1 MKRIPHILIC
11 VLTVLVT
18 ACSEEVTPT
27 YTVGEANNA
36 ITLRAGISTQT
47 HLTRAVEDNHTQHT
61 NFMPGSAQAV
71 LRMDGKLRTYKDGKP
86 QTDKDGNPQTDWWRL
101 RTTATMTAVTGT
113 DKKHNAVTMEP
124 VLYWDDFHTAD
135 PDNSVG
141 RNDGLEI
148 YGASV
153 NGYLKKVGTGFIM
166 LPDGTD
172 DTRNNLKALLTSSF
186 DDWKQLHWTLPT
198 DQSDGTTITNNDLLT
213 SNNITAGGDGTLK
226 FDDVKGKTST
236 PPTKPSDLLEFTH
249 AMTHI
254 TVELTAGTGF
264 EASVGYTQFATT
276 PSVTLLGFPYVGL
289 VDIINK
295 KTTATDKNFTVV
307 RTPATG
313 NINCFAKLNRTE
325 NTSNHTATATALVYP
340 GCAFDDATN
349 VLRIMADGNEYLVT
363 AKKLNDELRSL
374 NTQGKITTGTTLQQG
389 TNYVFQV
396 TVNKT
401 GVDVTATIKEW
412 DEITAANEAPIIN
425 FDKCYGQNGAAFTE
439 AFSLYRSTNKMD
451 GPYTNNADQAVI
463 TYENSRY
470 VMTPQLYWPDHKT
483 HYFFRAI
490 WPQVGSP
497 KGPAA
502 DKIKGKNSIEV
513 YNEAYKADQY
523 PSDLRIGMPR
533 KADGTPDETC
543 KKTGAGHG
551 VEGICATDAPDG
563 STHDADGKI
572 HLNFQYAMSQVSVKL
587 KTNEEDVSST
597 NRVTF
602 DEHTKVEILNG
613 YTAGALMLGD
623 GSSDFTGNTPATYTM
638 SKPAADDYTN
648 YLDAIV
654 PQRLTSPAGD
664 LKFRITVGDD
674 AYETVLGIKG
684 IQVNEGGVL
693 KTIDAWKPGKKYVYT
708 LTITKTGVTVAATI
722 ADWDTVTADTPIW
735 M

>member
-36 ITLRAGISTQT
+36 ITLRAGISQQT

-61 NFMPGSAQAV
+61 NFEPGRAKAV
-71 LRMDGKLRTYKDGKP
+71 LRMDGKWAG
-86 QTDKDGNPQTDWWRL
+86 GNPYRL

-113 DKKHNAVTMEP
+113 DKKHNAVTMKP

-186 DDWKQLHWTLPT
+186 DNWKQLRWTLPT

-295 KTTATDKNFTVV
+295 ETTATDKNFTVDS
-307 RTPATG
+307 TPATG
-313 NINCFAKLNRTE
+313 NINCFAKLNKTE
-325 NTSNHTATATALVYP
+325 NTSSHTATATALVYP

-363 AKKLNDELRSL
+363 AKKMNEAM
-374 NTQGKITTGTTLQQG
+374 TTAGHAKFQQG
-389 TNYVFQV
+389 TNYVFQI

-401 GVDVTATIKEW
+401 SVDVTATIKEW
-412 DEITAANEAPIIN
+412 DNIEAENEAPIIN
-425 FDKCYGQNGAAFTE
+425 FDKCYGQDGTAFTE
-439 AFSLYRSTNKMD
+439 TFSLYRSTDKMA
-451 GPYTNNADQAVI
+451 GPYTNNADQAVVS
-463 TYENSRY
+463 YDNENNRY
-470 VMTPQLYWPDHKT
+470 VMTPQLYWPDHTT

-490 WPQVGSP
+490 WPKVGTTN
-497 KGPAA
+497 GPTT
-502 DKIKGKNSIEV
+502 IQSGKSIAV
-513 YNEAYKADQY
+513 QNEAYTAGKY

-551 VEGICATDAPDG
+551 IEGICATDAPDG
-563 STHDADGKI
+563 SAHGTDGKI
-572 HLNFQYAMSQVSVKL
+572 HLNFQYAMSQVVVQL
-587 KTNEEDVSST
+587 NTNPDASST
-597 NRVTF
+597 NKVTF
-602 DEHTKVEILNG
+602 DEKTKVEILNG
-613 YTAGALMLGD
+613 YTEGALMLGD
-623 GSSDFTGNTPATYTM
+623 GSSDFTGKTPKTYPMHRPT
-638 SKPAADDYTN
+638 DGGYTN
-648 YLDAIV
+648 YRDAIV
-654 PQRLTSPAGD
+654 PQTLTYKDEQGKD
-664 LKFRITVGDD
+664 VNLRFRITVGDD
-674 AYETVLGIKG
+674 AYETVLGIKD
-684 IQVNEGGVL
+684 IPVTIGGVQQ
-693 KTIDAWKPGKKYVYT
+693 KINAWEPGKKYVYT
-708 LTITKTGVTVAATI
+708 LTITKTGISVTATI
-722 ADWDTVTADTPIW
+722 ADWDPVTADTPIW

>member
-61 NFMPGSAQAV
+61 NFEPGRAKAV

-86 QTDKDGNPQTDWWRL
+86 QTDKDGKPQTDWWRL
-101 RTTATMTAVTGT
+101 RTTATMLEVVDVT
-113 DKKHNAVTMEP
+113 DPKHNKVSMDP

-135 PDNSVG
+135 PANSVG

-153 NGYLKKVGTGFIM
+153 NGYRNAGGSIGT
-166 LPDGTD
+166 LPDETGVNG
-172 DTRNNLKALLTSSF
+172 NNLTAMLEKTFDWTAL
-186 DDWKQLHWTLPT
+186 QWTLPL
-198 DQSDGTTITNNDLLT
+198 DQSAESFTNCDLLT
-213 SNNITAGGDGTLK
+213 SNNVTEGKDGTLK
-226 FDDVKGKTST
+226 FDDVKGKSA
-236 PPTKPSDLLEFTH
+236 SNLLEFTH
-249 AMTHI
+249 AMTCI
-254 TVELTAGTGF
+254 TVELTAGKGF
-264 EASVGYTQFATT
+264 PKNSKGEAEFTQN
-276 PSVTLLGFPYVGL
+276 PSVTLLGFPYVGI
-289 VDIINK
+289 VDVINK
-295 KTTATDKNFTVV
+295 TTTPTKADFTTTTDD
-307 RTPATG
+307 PYATG
-313 NINCFAKLNRTE
+313 NIESFIRSGGTSHTVKLQ
-325 NTSNHTATATALVYP
+325 ALVFP
-340 GCAFDDATN
+340 GGSFDDDATN
-349 VLRIMADGNEYLVT
+349 VLKIMADGNEYLVT
-363 AKKLNDELRSL
+363 ATKINDALA
-374 NTQGKITTGTTLQQG
+374 TAGHATFQQG
-389 TNYVFQV
+389 TNYVFKI

-401 GVDVTATIKEW
+401 GVDVTANIKEW
-412 DEITAANEAPIIN
+412 DPIEAANEAPIIN
-425 FDKCYGQNGAAFTE
+425 FDKCYGQDGTAFTDP
-439 AFSLYRSTNKMD
+439 FTLYRSTNKME
-451 GPYTNNADQAVI
+451 GPYTGGSDHAVI
-463 TYENSRY
+463 SYDDENSRY

-490 WPQVGSP
+490 WPQVDSP

-502 DKIKGKNSIEV
+502 DKITNTNSIEVNSIEV
-513 YNEAYKADQY
+513 YNEAYKAGQY

-543 KKTGAGHG
+543 KNGHG

-563 STHDADGKI
+563 SKHDDDGKI
-572 HLNFQYAMSQVSVKL
+572 HLNFRYAMSQVIVQL

-602 DEHTKVEILNG
+602 DKNTKVEILNG

-623 GSSDFTGNTPATYTM
+623 GSSYFKGKTPATYTM
-638 SKPAADDYTN
+638 SNDNDAPKKYEN
-648 YLDAIV
+648 YRDAIV
-654 PQRLTSPAGD
+654 PQALTNTSGD
-664 LKFRITVGDD
+664 LAFRITVSEDGGVTSD

-693 KTIDAWKPGKKYVYT
+693 KTINAWEPGKKYVYT
-708 LTITKTGVTVAATI
+708 LTITKTGVTVTATI

>member
-36 ITLRAGISTQT
+36 ITLRAGISEQT
-47 HLTRAVEDNHTQHT
+47 HLTRAIDDNHTQHT
-61 NFMPGSAQAV
+61 NFTPWSAKAV
-71 LRMDGKLRTYKDGKP
+71 LRMDGKWA
-86 QTDKDGNPQTDWWRL
+86 GNNPYRL
-101 RTTATMTAVTGT
+101 RTTATMRDVISTA
-113 DKKHNAVTMEP
+113 DKKHNEVTMDP

-135 PDNSVG
+135 PDNTAG
-141 RNDGLEI
+141 RDSGLVI
-148 YGASV
+148 YGAGV
-153 NGYLKKVGTGFIM
+153 DGYRNAEGIIGT
-166 LPDGTD
+166 LPDETGANG
-172 DTRNNLKALLTSSF
+172 NNLERSF
-186 DDWKQLHWTLPT
+186 DWNKLHWTLPL
-198 DQSDGTTITNNDLLT
+198 DQSAESFTNCDLLT
-213 SNNITAGGDGTLK
+213 SNNVTAGKDGTLK
-226 FDDVKGKTST
+226 FDDVTGKSGKT
-236 PPTKPSDLLEFTH
+236 PSNLLEFTH
-249 AMTHI
+249 AMTCI
-254 TVELTAGTGF
+254 TVELTAGKGF
-264 EASVGYTQFATT
+264 PVSGNPATAKFQSN
-276 PSVTLLGFPYVGL
+276 PSVTLLGFPYVGI
-289 VDIINK
+289 VDVVKK
-295 KTTATDKNFTVV
+295 KTTPTKADFT
-307 RTPATG
+307 TTTEDPYATG
-313 NINCFAKLNRTE
+313 NIESFIRSGGTSHTVKLQ
-325 NTSNHTATATALVYP
+325 ALVYP
-340 GCAFDDATN
+340 GCSFDDATN

-412 DEITAANEAPIIN
+412 DVITAANEAPIIN

-463 TYENSRY
+463 TYENNRY

-490 WPQVGSP
+490 WPQVGSR

-502 DKIKGKNSIEV
+502 DKIKDKNSIEV
-513 YNEAYKADQY
+513 YNEAYTAGKY

-533 KADGTPDETC
+533 KADGTPDEIC
-543 KKTGAGHG
+543 KKTGDGHG

-563 STHDADGKI
+563 SAHGTDGTDGKI
-572 HLNFQYAMSQVSVKL
+572 HLNFQYAMSQVVVQL
-587 KTNEEDVSST
+587 KTNPDASST
-597 NRVTF
+597 NKVTF
-602 DEHTKVEILNG
+602 DEKTKVEILNG
-613 YTAGALMLGD
+613 YTEGALMLGD
-623 GSSDFTGNTPATYTM
+623 GSSDFSNYADKNQDYTM
-638 SKPAADDYTN
+638 HNETAGNYTN
-648 YLDAIV
+648 YRDAIV
-654 PQRLTSPAGD
+654 PQALTNAAGD

-674 AYETVLGIKG
+674 AYETVLGIKD
-684 IQVNEGGVL
+684 IPVTIGGVQQ
-693 KTIDAWKPGKKYVYT
+693 KINAWEPGKKYVYT
-708 LTITKTGVTVAATI
+708 LTITKTGVTVTATI

>member
-27 YTVGEANNA
+27 YTVDEANNA
-36 ITLRAGISTQT
+36 ITLRAGISQQT
-47 HLTRAVEDNHTQHT
+47 HLTRAIDGNHGQHT
-61 NFMPGSAQAV
+61 NFMPGHAKAV
-71 LRMDGKLRTYKDGKP
+71 LRMDGKRSDG
-86 QTDKDGNPQTDWWRL
+86 WWRL
-101 RTTATMTAVTGT
+101 RTTATMEAVTGT
-113 DKKHNAVTMEP
+113 DNKHNQVSMAP

-135 PDNSVG
+135 PANSVG

-226 FDDVKGKTST
+226 FDDVKGKSGN
-236 PPTKPSDLLEFTH
+236 PPSNLLEFTH
-249 AMTHI
+249 AMTRI
-254 TVELTAGTGF
+254 TVELTAGKGF
-264 EASVGYTQFATT
+264 PVSGNPATAKFQSN
-276 PSVTLLGFPYVGL
+276 PSVTLLGFPYVGI
-289 VDIINK
+289 VDVVN
-295 KTTATDKNFTVV
+295 KTTKPTAADFT
-307 RTPATG
+307 TEAPYATG
-313 NINCFAKLNRTE
+313 NIESFIRSGGTSHTVKLQ
-325 NTSNHTATATALVYP
+325 ALVYP
-340 GCAFDDATN
+340 GCAFADDTN
-349 VLRIMADGNEYLVT
+349 VLSIMADGNKYLVT
-363 AKKLNDELRSL
+363 AKKMNEALA
-374 NTQGKITTGTTLQQG
+374 TAGHAKFQQG
-389 TNYVFQV
+389 TNYVFQI

-401 GVDVTATIKEW
+401 SVDVTATIKEW
-412 DEITAANEAPIIN
+412 DNIEAENEAPIIN
-425 FDKCYGQNGAAFTE
+425 FDKCYGHDGTAFTDP
-439 AFSLYRSTNKMD
+439 FTLYRSTNKKK
-451 GPYTNNADQAVI
+451 GPYTGNSDQAVI
-463 TYENSRY
+463 TYDAVDNRY

-490 WPQVGSP
+490 WP
-497 KGPAA
+497 AA
-502 DKIKGKNSIEV
+502 TQIDGDNRILV
-513 YNEAYKADQY
+513 HNEAYTAGQY

-543 KKTGAGHG
+543 KNGHG

-563 STHDADGKI
+563 STHDDEGKI
-572 HLNFQYAMSQVSVKL
+572 HLNFQYAMSQVIVQL
-587 KTNEEDVSST
+587 KTNADVSST

-602 DEHTKVEILNG
+602 NEHTKVEILNG

-623 GSSDFTGNTPATYTM
+623 GSSYFTGKMPETYLM
-638 SKPAADDYTN
+638 NKAAADDYTN
-648 YLDAIV
+648 YRDAIV
-654 PQRLTSPAGD
+654 PQALTNTSGNLA
-664 LKFRITVGDD
+664 FRITVSEDGGATSD
-674 AYETVLGIKG
+674 AYETVLGIKD
-684 IQVNEGGVL
+684 IPVTIGGVQQ
-693 KTIDAWKPGKKYVYT
+693 KINAWEPGKKYIYT
-708 LTITKTGVTVAATI
+708 LTITKTGVTVTATI

>member
-61 NFMPGSAQAV
+61 NFTPGCAQAV

-101 RTTATMTAVTGT
+101 CTTATMNDFVVDT
-113 DKKHNAVTMEP
+113 DRKHNVVTMKP

-153 NGYLKKVGTGFIM
+153 NGYRNAGGSIGT

-172 DTRNNLKALLTSSF
+172 DTRNNLKALRTSSF
-186 DDWKQLHWTLPT
+186 DDWKQLRWTLPT

-295 KTTATDKNFTVV
+295 ETTATDKNFTVV

-313 NINCFAKLNRTE
+313 NINCFAKLNKTA

-363 AKKLNDELRSL
+363 AKKMNEAM
-374 NTQGKITTGTTLQQG
+374 TTAGHAKFQQG
-389 TNYVFQV
+389 TNYVFQI

-401 GVDVTATIKEW
+401 SVDVTATIKEW
-412 DEITAANEAPIIN
+412 NEITATGTGSIQFVPDVTTTGTIADALKAGGMDIYKNSAVQDFTDVSTTVTWDNVNGSWNYAPTI
-425 FDKCYGQNGAAFTE
+425 YWAGQGDA
-439 AFSLYRSTNKMD
+439 SY
-451 GPYTNNADQAVI
+451 
-463 TYENSRY
+463 
-470 VMTPQLYWPDHKT
+470 
-483 HYFFRAI
+483 FRAL
-490 WPQVGSP
+490 SP
-497 KGPAA
+497 SGAGTAMEQGKDVLWGYAA
-502 DKIKGKNSIEV
+502 DDAGSAYRAKVGTGEEQKITPRTGHVPLLFEHAMTKVTIKLST
-513 YNEAYKADQY
+513 AADAAAKVDFDGATLALTWL
-523 PSDLRIGMPR
+523 STEGTLS
-533 KADGTPDETC
+533 KVDGT
-543 KKTGAGHG
+543 
-551 VEGICATDAPDG
+551 I
-563 STHDADGKI
+563 
-572 HLNFQYAMSQVSVKL
+572 
-587 KTNEEDVSST
+587 
-597 NRVTF
+597 
-602 DEHTKVEILNG
+602 
-613 YTAGALMLGD
+613 
-623 GSSDFTGNTPATYTM
+623 TPATLTKNAYTKAHAATGSAVFTLPITNGEIFIPQTITDDARLILTLKDGTTYSLQLNLCKDN
-638 SKPAADDYTN
+638 SKNPIGAWASGKHYIYD
-648 YLDAIV
+648 
-654 PQRLTSPAGD
+654 
-664 LKFRITVGDD
+664 ITV
-674 AYETVLGIKG
+674 AKEAITFRAVVKNWVEAKG
-684 IQVNEGGVL
+684 NGNANL
-693 KTIDAWKPGKKYVYT
+693 
-708 LTITKTGVTVAATI
+708 
-722 ADWDTVTADTPIW
+722 DWD
-735 M
+735 

>member
-36 ITLRAGISTQT
+36 ITLRAGISQQT
-47 HLTRAVEDNHTQHT
+47 HLTRAIDGNHGQHT
-61 NFMPGSAQAV
+61 NFMPGHAKAV
-71 LRMDGKLRTYKDGKP
+71 LRMDGKWAG
-86 QTDKDGNPQTDWWRL
+86 GNPYRL

-295 KTTATDKNFTVV
+295 KTTATDKNFTVGS
-307 RTPATG
+307 RPATG
-313 NINCFAKLNRTE
+313 NINCFAKLNKTE
-325 NTSNHTATATALVYP
+325 NTSSHTATATALVYP

-363 AKKLNDELRSL
+363 AKKMNEAM
-374 NTQGKITTGTTLQQG
+374 TTAGHAKFQQG
-389 TNYVFQV
+389 TNYVFQI

-412 DEITAANEAPIIN
+412 DEITAENEAPIIN
-425 FDKCYGQNGAAFTE
+425 FDKCYGHDGTAFTE
-439 AFSLYRSTNKMD
+439 TFSLYRSTDKMA
-451 GPYTNNADQAVI
+451 GPYTNNADQAVVS
-463 TYENSRY
+463 YDNENNRY

-490 WPQVGSP
+490 WPKVGSA

-502 DKIKGKNSIEV
+502 AKLDDGKRILV
-513 YNEAYKADQY
+513 QNEPYTADQY

-551 VEGICATDAPDG
+551 IEGICATDAPDG
-563 STHDADGKI
+563 SAHGTDGKI
-572 HLNFQYAMSQVSVKL
+572 HLNFRYAMSQVNVKL
-587 KTNEEDVSST
+587 ETNHAASST

-602 DEHTKVEILNG
+602 DEHTTVEILNG

-623 GSSDFTGNTPATYTM
+623 GSSDFTGKTPATYTM

-654 PQRLTSPAGD
+654 PQPLTSPAGD

-674 AYETVLGIKG
+674 AYETVLGIKD
-684 IQVNEGGVL
+684 IPVTVTV
-693 KTIDAWKPGKKYVYT
+693 TIDGKQQQQQQAINAWEPGKKYIYT
-708 LTITKTGVTVAATI
+708 LTITKTGVTVTATI
-722 ADWDTVTADTPIW
+722 ADWETVTADTPIW

>member
-36 ITLRAGISTQT
+36 ITLRAGISQQT
-47 HLTRAVEDNHTQHT
+47 HLTRAIDGNHGEHGVFNPYMTK
-61 NFMPGSAQAV
+61 AV
-71 LRMDGKLRTYKDGKP
+71 LRMDGQRAAG
-86 QTDKDGNPQTDWWRL
+86 WWRR
-101 RTTATMTAVTGT
+101 RTTATMTDFVDGSNTSKPNKGSMA
-113 DKKHNAVTMEP
+113 P
-124 VLYWDDFHTAD
+124 ILYWDDFHTAD
-135 PDNSVG
+135 PANTTG
-141 RNDGLEI
+141 RAYGLDI
-148 YGASV
+148 YGAAV
-153 NGYLKKVGTGFIM
+153 ANYLNGEGKAGF
-166 LPDGTD
+166 LPDETD
-172 DTRNNLKALLTSSF
+172 ANGNNLERSF
-186 DDWKQLHWTLPT
+186 DWNKLHWTLPL
-198 DQSDGTTITNNDLLT
+198 DQSAESFTNCDLLT
-213 SNNITAGGDGTLK
+213 SNNVTAGKDGTLK
-226 FDDVKGKTST
+226 FDDVTGKSGKT
-236 PPTKPSDLLEFTH
+236 PSNLLEFTH
-249 AMTHI
+249 AMTCI
-254 TVELTAGTGF
+254 TVELTAGKGF
-264 EASVGYTQFATT
+264 PVSGNPATAKFQSN
-276 PSVTLLGFPYVGL
+276 PSVTLLGFPYVGI
-289 VDIINK
+289 VDVVN
-295 KTTATDKNFTVV
+295 KTTKPTAADFTTEAPYATDNIESFIRSGGTSHTV
-307 RTPATG
+307 
-313 NINCFAKLNRTE
+313 KLQ
-325 NTSNHTATATALVYP
+325 ALVFP
-340 GCAFDDATN
+340 GGSFDDNATN
-349 VLRIMADGNEYLVT
+349 VLRIKADGNEYLVT
-363 AKKLNDELRSL
+363 AKNMNEALA
-374 NTQGKITTGTTLQQG
+374 TAGHATFQQG
-389 TNYVFQV
+389 TNYVFQI

-412 DEITAANEAPIIN
+412 NEITAANEAPIIN
-425 FDKCYGQNGAAFTE
+425 FDKCYGQNDEAFTKT
-439 AFSLYRSTNKMD
+439 FSLYRSTNKMK
-451 GPYTNNADQAVI
+451 GYTGGSDQAVI
-463 TYENSRY
+463 TYENNRY

-490 WPQVGSP
+490 WP
-497 KGPAA
+497 AA
-502 DKIKGKNSIEV
+502 TQIDGGKRILV
-513 YNEAYKADQY
+513 HNEAYKADQY

-543 KKTGAGHG
+543 KNGHG

-563 STHDADGKI
+563 STHDDEGKI
-572 HLNFQYAMSQVSVKL
+572 HLNFQYAMSQVSVIL
-587 KTNEEDVSST
+587 KTNDEVSST

-623 GSSDFTGNTPATYTM
+623 GSSYFKGKTPATYTM

-654 PQRLTSPAGD
+654 PQPLTSPAGD

-708 LTITKTGVTVAATI
+708 LTITKTGVTVTATI

>member
-61 NFMPGSAQAV
+61 NFTPGCAQAV

-86 QTDKDGNPQTDWWRL
+86 QTDKDGKPQTDWWRL
-101 RTTATMTAVTGT
+101 RTTATMTKVVDGT
-113 DKKHNAVTMEP
+113 DEKHNEVTMDP

-135 PDNSVG
+135 PANTVG
-141 RNDGLEI
+141 RNYGLDI
-148 YGASV
+148 YGAGV
-153 NGYLKKVGTGFIM
+153 DGYRNAKGIIGT
-166 LPDGTD
+166 LPDETD
-172 DTRNNLKALLTSSF
+172 ANGNNLTAMLEKTF
-186 DDWKQLHWTLPT
+186 DWTALHWTLPL
-198 DQSDGTTITNNDLLT
+198 DQSAESFTNCDLLT
-213 SNNITAGGDGTLK
+213 SNNVTDGKDGTLK
-226 FDDVKGKTST
+226 FDDVKGKSA
-236 PPTKPSDLLEFTH
+236 SNLLEFTH
-249 AMTHI
+249 AMTCI
-254 TVELTAGTGF
+254 TVELTAGKGF
-264 EASVGYTQFATT
+264 PKNSKGEAEFTQN
-276 PSVTLLGFPYVGL
+276 PSVTLLNFPYVGI
-289 VDIINK
+289 VDVINK
-295 KTTATDKNFTVV
+295 TTTPTKAATAD
-307 RTPATG
+307 
-313 NINCFAKLNRTE
+313 IECFIRHGG
-325 NTSNHTATATALVYP
+325 TSHTATLTALVFP

-349 VLRIMADGNEYLVT
+349 VLKVIADGNAYMVT

-389 TNYVFQV
+389 TNYVFKV

-425 FDKCYGQNGAAFTE
+425 FDKCYGQDGKAFTK
-439 AFSLYRSTNKMD
+439 AFSLYRSTKKME
-451 GPYTNNADQAVI
+451 GPYTGGSDHADI
-463 TYENSRY
+463 TYENNRY

-490 WPQVGSP
+490 WP
-497 KGPAA
+497 AA
-502 DKIKGKNSIEV
+502 TQIDGGKRILV
-513 YNEAYKADQY
+513 HNEAYTAGQY

-543 KKTGAGHG
+543 KKTGEGHG

-563 STHDADGKI
+563 STHGADGKI
-572 HLNFQYAMSQVSVKL
+572 HLNFQYAMSQVSVQL

-623 GSSDFTGNTPATYTM
+623 GSSDFTGKTPATYPM

-648 YLDAIV
+648 YRDAIV
-654 PQRLTSPAGD
+654 PQALTNTTGD
-664 LKFRITVGDD
+664 LAFRITVSEDGGVTSD
-674 AYETVLGIKG
+674 AYETVLGIKD
-684 IQVNEGGVL
+684 IPVTIGGVQQ
-693 KTIDAWKPGKKYVYT
+693 KINAWEPGKKYVYT
-708 LTITKTGVTVAATI
+708 LTITKTGISVTATI
-722 ADWDTVTADTPIW
+722 ANWDPVTADTPIW

>member
-36 ITLRAGISTQT
+36 ITLRAGISQQT
-47 HLTRAVEDNHTQHT
+47 HLTRAIDENHGEHGVFNPYMTK
-61 NFMPGSAQAV
+61 AV
-71 LRMDGKLRTYKDGKP
+71 LRMDGQRAAG
-86 QTDKDGNPQTDWWRL
+86 WWRR
-101 RTTATMTAVTGT
+101 RTTATMTDFVDGSNTS
-113 DKKHNAVTMEP
+113 KHNKVSMAP
-124 VLYWDDFHTAD
+124 ILYWDDFHTAD
-135 PDNSVG
+135 PANTTG
-141 RNDGLEI
+141 RAYGLDI
-148 YGASV
+148 YGAAV
-153 NGYLKKVGTGFIM
+153 ANYLNGEGKAGF
-166 LPDGTD
+166 LPDETD
-172 DTRNNLKALLTSSF
+172 ANGNNLEQSF
-186 DDWKQLHWTLPT
+186 DWNKLHWTLPL
-198 DQSDGTTITNNDLLT
+198 DQSTESFTNCDLLT
-213 SNNITAGGDGTLK
+213 SNNVTAGKDGTLK
-226 FDDVKGKTST
+226 FDDVTGKSGKT
-236 PPTKPSDLLEFTH
+236 PSNLLEFTH
-249 AMTHI
+249 AMTCI

-295 KTTATDKNFTVV
+295 ETTATDKNFTVV

-313 NINCFAKLNRTE
+313 NINCFAKLNKTA

-340 GCAFDDATN
+340 GWAFDDATN
-349 VLRIMADGNEYLVT
+349 VLKVIADGNAYMVT

-401 GVDVTATIKEW
+401 GVDVTATIKKW
-412 DEITAANEAPIIN
+412 DEITAENEAPIIN
-425 FDKCYGQNGAAFTE
+425 FDKCYGQDGTAFTDP
-439 AFSLYRSTNKMD
+439 FTLYRSTNKMD
-451 GPYTNNADQAVI
+451 GSYTDQADISYV
-463 TYENSRY
+463 NSRY
-470 VMTPQLYWPDHKT
+470 VMEPQLYWPDHNT

-490 WPQVGSP
+490 WPQVDSP

-502 DKIKGKNSIEV
+502 DKITNTNSIEVNSIEV

-551 VEGICATDAPDG
+551 IEGICATDAPDG
-563 STHDADGKI
+563 SAHGTDGKI
-572 HLNFQYAMSQVSVKL
+572 HLNFQYAMSQVVVQL
-587 KTNEEDVSST
+587 NTNPDASST
-597 NRVTF
+597 NKVTF
-602 DEHTKVEILNG
+602 DEKTKVEILNG
-613 YTAGALMLGD
+613 YTEGALMLGD
-623 GSSDFTGNTPATYTM
+623 GSSYFKGKTPATYTM

-648 YLDAIV
+648 YRDAIV
-654 PQRLTSPAGD
+654 PQPLTNTTGD
-664 LKFRITVGDD
+664 LAFRITVSEDGGATSD

-708 LTITKTGVTVAATI
+708 LTITKTGVTVTATI

>member
-36 ITLRAGISTQT
+36 ITLRAGISQQA
-47 HLTRAVEDNHTQHT
+47 HLTRAVEDNHGGHSVFEPYMTK
-61 NFMPGSAQAV
+61 AV
-71 LRMDGKLRTYKDGKP
+71 LRMDGQRSDG
-86 QTDKDGNPQTDWWRL
+86 WWRR
-101 RTTATMTAVTGT
+101 RTTATIT
-113 DKKHNAVTMEP
+113 DFVDGSNTSKHNKVSMAPM
-124 VLYWDDFHTAD
+124 LYWDDFHTAD
-135 PDNSVG
+135 PANTTG
-141 RNDGLEI
+141 RAYGLDI
-148 YGASV
+148 YGAAV
-153 NGYLKKVGTGFIM
+153 ANYLNGEGKAGF
-166 LPDGTD
+166 LPDNTD
-172 DTRNNLKALLTSSF
+172 ANRNNLKAMLDKTF
-186 DDWKQLHWTLPT
+186 DWTALHWTLPL
-198 DQSDGTTITNNDLLT
+198 DQSAESFTNCDLLT
-213 SNNITAGGDGTLK
+213 SNNVSAGKDGTLK
-226 FDDVKGKTST
+226 FDDVMGKSA
-236 PPTKPSDLLEFTH
+236 SNLLEFTH
-249 AMTHI
+249 AMTCI
-254 TVELTAGTGF
+254 TVELTAGEGF
-264 EASVGYTQFATT
+264 PKNSKGEAEFTQN
-276 PSVTLLGFPYVGL
+276 PSVTLLGFPYVGI
-289 VDIINK
+289 VDVVKK
-295 KTTATDKNFTVV
+295 KTTPTKADFT
-307 RTPATG
+307 TTTEDPYATG
-313 NINCFAKLNRTE
+313 NIESFIRSGGTSHTVKLQ
-325 NTSNHTATATALVYP
+325 ALVFP
-340 GCAFDDATN
+340 GGSFDNDATN

-363 AKKLNDELRSL
+363 AKKINEALATARHA
-374 NTQGKITTGTTLQQG
+374 TFQQG
-389 TNYVFQV
+389 TNYVFKV

-401 GVDVTATIKEW
+401 GVDVTATIKKW

-439 AFSLYRSTNKMD
+439 TFSLYRSTKKA
-451 GPYTNNADQAVI
+451 GPYTGNSDQAVI
-463 TYENSRY
+463 SYDDENSRY

-490 WPQVGSP
+490 WPQVGTP
-497 KGPAA
+497 DGPAA
-502 DKIKGKNSIEV
+502 ITNTNSIEVIEV
-513 YNEAYKADQY
+513 YNEAYRADKY

-543 KKTGAGHG
+543 KKTGDGHG

-563 STHDADGKI
+563 SAHGTDGKI
-572 HLNFQYAMSQVSVKL
+572 HLNFQYAMSQVSVQL

-623 GSSDFTGNTPATYTM
+623 GSSYFKGKTPATYTM

-674 AYETVLGIKG
+674 AYETVLGIKD
-684 IQVNEGGVL
+684 IPVTIGGVQQ
-693 KTIDAWKPGKKYVYT
+693 KINAWEPGKKYVYT
-708 LTITKTGVTVAATI
+708 LTITKTGVTVTATI

>member
-47 HLTRAVEDNHTQHT
+47 HLTRAIDGNHGEHGVFNPYMTK
-61 NFMPGSAQAV
+61 AV
-71 LRMDGKLRTYKDGKP
+71 LRMDGQRSDG
-86 QTDKDGNPQTDWWRL
+86 WWRR
-101 RTTATMTAVTGT
+101 RTTATIT
-113 DKKHNAVTMEP
+113 DFVDGSNTSKHNKVSMDP
-124 VLYWDDFHTAD
+124 MLYWDDFHTAD
-135 PDNSVG
+135 PANTTG
-141 RNDGLEI
+141 RAYGLDI
-148 YGASV
+148 YGAAV
-153 NGYLKKVGTGFIM
+153 ANYLNGEGKAGF
-166 LPDGTD
+166 LPDNTD
-172 DTRNNLKALLTSSF
+172 ANGNNLERSF
-186 DDWKQLHWTLPT
+186 DWTALHWTLPL
-198 DQSDGTTITNNDLLT
+198 DQSAESFTNCDLLT
-213 SNNITAGGDGTLK
+213 SNNVTAGKDGTLK
-226 FDDVKGKTST
+226 FDDVTGKSGQ
-236 PPTKPSDLLEFTH
+236 KPSNLLEFTH
-249 AMTHI
+249 AMTCI
-254 TVELTAGTGF
+254 TVELTAGKGF
-264 EASVGYTQFATT
+264 PVSGNPATAKFQSN
-276 PSVTLLGFPYVGL
+276 PSVTLLGFPYVGI
-289 VDIINK
+289 VDVVKK
-295 KTTATDKNFTVV
+295 KTTPTKADFT
-307 RTPATG
+307 TTTEDPYATG
-313 NINCFAKLNRTE
+313 NIESFIRSGGTSHTVKLQ
-325 NTSNHTATATALVYP
+325 ALVFP
-340 GCAFDDATN
+340 GCSFDDATN

-389 TNYVFQV
+389 TNYVFKV

-412 DEITAANEAPIIN
+412 NEITAENEAPIIN
-425 FDKCYGQNGAAFTE
+425 FDKCYGHDGTAFTDP
-439 AFSLYRSTNKMD
+439 FTLYRSTNKMD
-451 GPYTNNADQAVI
+451 GPYTDQADISYV
-463 TYENSRY
+463 NSRY
-470 VMTPQLYWPDHKT
+470 VMEPQLYWPDHKT

-502 DKIKGKNSIEV
+502 DKIKGTNSIEV

-543 KKTGAGHG
+543 KNGHG

-563 STHDADGKI
+563 STHDDEGKI
-572 HLNFQYAMSQVSVKL
+572 HLNFRYAMSQVSVQL
-587 KTNEEDVSST
+587 KTNEEEVSST

-602 DEHTKVEILNG
+602 DKNTTVEILNG

-623 GSSDFTGNTPATYTM
+623 GSSDFTDKTPATYPM

-654 PQRLTSPAGD
+654 PQPLTSPAGD

-674 AYETVLGIKG
+674 AYETVLGIKD
-684 IQVNEGGVL
+684 IPVKINGVQQ
-693 KTIDAWKPGKKYVYT
+693 KIDAWKPGKKYVYT

>member
-36 ITLRAGISTQT
+36 ITLRAGISQQT
-47 HLTRAVEDNHTQHT
+47 HLTRAIDGNHGQHT
-61 NFMPGSAQAV
+61 NFMPGHAKAV
-71 LRMDGKLRTYKDGKP
+71 LRMDGKRSDG
-86 QTDKDGNPQTDWWRL
+86 WWRL
-101 RTTATMTAVTGT
+101 RTTATMEAVTGT
-113 DKKHNAVTMEP
+113 DNKHNQVSMAP

-135 PDNSVG
+135 PANSVG

-254 TVELTAGTGF
+254 TVELTAGAGF

-295 KTTATDKNFTVV
+295 ETTATDKNFTVGN
-307 RTPATG
+307 TPATG
-313 NINCFAKLNRTE
+313 NINCFAKLNKTA

-363 AKKLNDELRSL
+363 AKKMNEAM
-374 NTQGKITTGTTLQQG
+374 TTAGHAKFQQG
-389 TNYVFQV
+389 TNYVFQI

-401 GVDVTATIKEW
+401 SVDVTATIKEW
-412 DEITAANEAPIIN
+412 DNIEAENEAPIIN
-425 FDKCYGQNGAAFTE
+425 FDKCYGHDGTAFTE

-502 DKIKGKNSIEV
+502 DKIKGTNSIEV

-551 VEGICATDAPDG
+551 IEGICATDAPDG

-572 HLNFQYAMSQVSVKL
+572 HLNFQYAMSQVNVQL

-623 GSSDFTGNTPATYTM
+623 GSSVFTVNTPATYTM

-654 PQRLTSPAGD
+654 PQALTSPAGD

-674 AYETVLGIKG
+674 AYETVLGIKD
-684 IQVNEGGVL
+684 IPVTIGGVQQ
-693 KTIDAWKPGKKYVYT
+693 KINAWEPGKKYVYT
-708 LTITKTGVTVAATI
+708 LTITKTGVTVTATI

>member
-61 NFMPGSAQAV
+61 YFEPSTKAV
-71 LRMDGKLRTYKDGKP
+71 LRMDGKWAVD
-86 QTDKDGNPQTDWWRL
+86 NPYRL
-101 RTTATMTAVTGT
+101 RTTATMLEVVDVT
-113 DKKHNAVTMEP
+113 DPKHNKVSMDP

-135 PDNSVG
+135 PANSVG

-186 DDWKQLHWTLPT
+186 DDWTALQWTLPL
-198 DQSDGTTITNNDLLT
+198 DQSAESFTNCDLLT
-213 SNNITAGGDGTLK
+213 SNNVTAGKDGTLK
-226 FDDVKGKTST
+226 FDDVTGKSGKT
-236 PPTKPSDLLEFTH
+236 PSNLLEFTH
-249 AMTHI
+249 AMTCI
-254 TVELTAGTGF
+254 TVELTAGKGF
-264 EASVGYTQFATT
+264 PVSGNPATAKFHSN
-276 PSVTLLGFPYVGL
+276 PSVTLLGFPYVGI
-289 VDIINK
+289 VDVVN
-295 KTTATDKNFTVV
+295 KTT
-307 RTPATG
+307 TPTKADFNTTTEDPYATG
-313 NINCFAKLNRTE
+313 NIESFIRSGGTSHTVKLQ
-325 NTSNHTATATALVYP
+325 ALVFP
-340 GCAFDDATN
+340 GCKFGSATN
-349 VLRIMADGNEYLVT
+349 VLRIKADGNEYLVT
-363 AKKLNDELRSL
+363 AEKMNEALA
-374 NTQGKITTGTTLQQG
+374 TAGHATFQQG
-389 TNYVFQV
+389 TNYVFKV

-412 DEITAANEAPIIN
+412 NEITAANEAPIIN
-425 FDKCYGQNGAAFTE
+425 FDKCYGQDGTAFTDP
-439 AFSLYRSTNKMD
+439 FTLYRSTKKME
-451 GPYTNNADQAVI
+451 GYTGGSDHADI
-463 TYENSRY
+463 TYDKKLKRY

-490 WPQVGSP
+490 WP
-497 KGPAA
+497 AA
-502 DKIKGKNSIEV
+502 TQIDGGKRILV
-513 YNEAYKADQY
+513 HNEAYTAGQY

-563 STHDADGKI
+563 STHDDEGKI
-572 HLNFQYAMSQVSVKL
+572 HLNFQYAMSQVSVQL

-602 DEHTKVEILNG
+602 DEHTTVEILHG
-613 YTAGALMLGD
+613 YTAGALRLGD
-623 GSSDFTGNTPATYTM
+623 GSSDFSEKTPATYTM

-654 PQRLTSPAGD
+654 PQPLTSPAGN

-674 AYETVLGIKG
+674 AYETVLGIKD
-684 IQVNEGGVL
+684 IPVTIGGVQQ
-693 KTIDAWKPGKKYVYT
+693 KINAWEPGKKYVYT
-708 LTITKTGVTVAATI
+708 LTITKTGVTVTATI

>member
-27 YTVGEANNA
+27 YTVDEANNA
-36 ITLRAGISTQT
+36 ITLRAGISQQT
-47 HLTRAVEDNHTQHT
+47 HLTRAIDGNHGQHT
-61 NFMPGSAQAV
+61 NFMPGHAKAV
-71 LRMDGKLRTYKDGKP
+71 LRMDGKRSDG
-86 QTDKDGNPQTDWWRL
+86 WWRL
-101 RTTATMTAVTGT
+101 RTTATMEAVTGT
-113 DKKHNAVTMEP
+113 DNKHNQVSMAP

-135 PDNSVG
+135 PANSVG

-198 DQSDGTTITNNDLLT
+198 DQRDGTTITNNDLLT

-295 KTTATDKNFTVV
+295 ETTATDKNFTV
-307 RTPATG
+307 RSMPATG
-313 NINCFAKLNRTE
+313 NINCFAKLNKTA

-363 AKKLNDELRSL
+363 AKKMNEAM
-374 NTQGKITTGTTLQQG
+374 TTAGHAKFQQG
-389 TNYVFQV
+389 TNYVFQI

-401 GVDVTATIKEW
+401 SVDVTATIKEW
-412 DEITAANEAPIIN
+412 DNIEAENEAPIIN
-425 FDKCYGQNGAAFTE
+425 FDKCYGHDGTAFTDP
-439 AFSLYRSTNKMD
+439 FTLYRSTNKKK
-451 GPYTNNADQAVI
+451 GPYTGNSDQAVI
-463 TYENSRY
+463 TYDAVDNRY

-490 WPQVGSP
+490 WP
-497 KGPAA
+497 AA
-502 DKIKGKNSIEV
+502 TQIDGGKRILV
-513 YNEAYKADQY
+513 HNEAYKAGQY

-551 VEGICATDAPDG
+551 IEGICATDAPDG
-563 STHDADGKI
+563 SAHGADGKI
-572 HLNFQYAMSQVSVKL
+572 HLNFQYAMSQVIVQL
-587 KTNEEDVSST
+587 KTNADVSST

-602 DEHTKVEILNG
+602 NEHTKVEILNG

-623 GSSDFTGNTPATYTM
+623 GSSDFPGKMPETYLM
-638 SKPAADDYTN
+638 NKAAADDYTN
-648 YLDAIV
+648 YRDAIV
-654 PQRLTSPAGD
+654 PQALTNTSGNLA
-664 LKFRITVGDD
+664 FRITVSGDGGATSD
-674 AYETVLGIKG
+674 AYETVLGIKD
-684 IQVNEGGVL
+684 IPVTIGGVQQ
-693 KTIDAWKPGKKYVYT
+693 KINAWEPGKKYIYT
-708 LTITKTGVTVAATI
+708 LTITKTGVTVTATI

>member
-36 ITLRAGISTQT
+36 ITLRAGISQQT
-47 HLTRAVEDNHTQHT
+47 HLTRAIDGNHGQHT
-61 NFMPGSAQAV
+61 NFMPGHAKAV
-71 LRMDGKLRTYKDGKP
+71 LRMDGKRSDG
-86 QTDKDGNPQTDWWRL
+86 WWRL
-101 RTTATMTAVTGT
+101 RTTATMEAVTGT
-113 DKKHNAVTMEP
+113 DNKHNQVSMAP

-135 PDNSVG
+135 PANSVG

-153 NGYLKKVGTGFIM
+153 NGYLKKVRTGFIM

-295 KTTATDKNFTVV
+295 ETTATDKNFTVDS
-307 RTPATG
+307 TPATG
-313 NINCFAKLNRTE
+313 NINCFAKLNKTA

-349 VLRIMADGNEYLVT
+349 VLKVIADGNAYMVT

-389 TNYVFQV
+389 TNYVFQI

-412 DEITAANEAPIIN
+412 NEITAANEAPIIN
-425 FDKCYGQNGAAFTE
+425 FDKCYGQDGTAFTDP
-439 AFSLYRSTNKMD
+439 FTLYRSTKKME
-451 GPYTNNADQAVI
+451 GPYTGGSDHADI
-463 TYENSRY
+463 TYENNRY

-490 WPQVGSP
+490 WP
-497 KGPAA
+497 AA
-502 DKIKGKNSIEV
+502 TQIDGDKRILV
-513 YNEAYKADQY
+513 HNEAYTAGQY

-543 KKTGAGHG
+543 KNGHG

-563 STHDADGKI
+563 STHDDEGKI
-572 HLNFQYAMSQVSVKL
+572 HLNFQYAMSQVIVQL
-587 KTNEEDVSST
+587 KTNADVSST

-602 DEHTKVEILNG
+602 NEHTKVEILNG

-623 GSSDFTGNTPATYTM
+623 GSSYFTGKMPETYLM
-638 SKPAADDYTN
+638 NKAAADDYTN
-648 YLDAIV
+648 YRDAIV
-654 PQRLTSPAGD
+654 PQALTNTSGNLA
-664 LKFRITVGDD
+664 FRITVSEDGGATSD
-674 AYETVLGIKG
+674 AYETVLGIKD
-684 IQVNEGGVL
+684 IPVTIGGVQQ
-693 KTIDAWKPGKKYVYT
+693 KINAWEPGKKYIYT
-708 LTITKTGVTVAATI
+708 LTITKTGVTVTATI

>member
-61 NFMPGSAQAV
+61 NFTPGCAQAV

-86 QTDKDGNPQTDWWRL
+86 QTDKDGKPQTDWWRL
-101 RTTATMTAVTGT
+101 RTTATMTKVVDGT
-113 DKKHNAVTMEP
+113 DEKHNEVTMDP

-135 PDNSVG
+135 PANTVG
-141 RNDGLEI
+141 RNYGLDI
-148 YGASV
+148 YGAGV
-153 NGYLKKVGTGFIM
+153 DGYRNAKGIIGT
-166 LPDGTD
+166 LPDETD
-172 DTRNNLKALLTSSF
+172 ANGNNLTAMLEKTFDWTAL
-186 DDWKQLHWTLPT
+186 QWTLPL
-198 DQSDGTTITNNDLLT
+198 DQSAESFTNCDLLT
-213 SNNITAGGDGTLK
+213 SNNVTPDKDGTLK
-226 FDDVKGKTST
+226 FDDVKGKSA
-236 PPTKPSDLLEFTH
+236 SNLLEFTH
-249 AMTHI
+249 AMTCI
-254 TVELTAGTGF
+254 TVELTAGEGF
-264 EASVGYTQFATT
+264 PKNSKGEAEFTQN
-276 PSVTLLGFPYVGL
+276 PSVTLLNFPYVGI
-289 VDIINK
+289 VDVVN
-295 KTTATDKNFTVV
+295 KTTKPTKADFNTTTED
-307 RTPATG
+307 PYATG
-313 NINCFAKLNRTE
+313 NIESFIRSGGTSHTVKLQ
-325 NTSNHTATATALVYP
+325 ALVYP
-340 GCAFDDATN
+340 GCSFDDATN
-349 VLRIMADGNEYLVT
+349 VLHIMADGNEYLVT

-412 DEITAANEAPIIN
+412 NEITAANEAPIIN
-425 FDKCYGQNGAAFTE
+425 FDKCYGQDGTAFTDP
-439 AFSLYRSTNKMD
+439 FTLYRSTKKMED
-451 GPYTNNADQAVI
+451 YTGGSDHADI
-463 TYENSRY
+463 TYDKKLKRY

-490 WPQVGSP
+490 WP
-497 KGPAA
+497 AA
-502 DKIKGKNSIEV
+502 TQIDGGKRILV
-513 YNEAYKADQY
+513 HNEAYTAGQY

-533 KADGTPDETC
+533 KADGTPDEIC
-543 KKTGAGHG
+543 KKTGDGHG

-563 STHDADGKI
+563 SAHGTDGTDGKI
-572 HLNFQYAMSQVSVKL
+572 HLNFQYAMSQVVVQL
-587 KTNEEDVSST
+587 KTNPDASST
-597 NRVTF
+597 NKVTF
-602 DEHTKVEILNG
+602 DEKTKVEILNG
-613 YTAGALMLGD
+613 YTEGALMLGD
-623 GSSDFTGNTPATYTM
+623 GSSDFSNYADKNQDYTM
-638 SKPAADDYTN
+638 HNETAGNYTN
-648 YLDAIV
+648 YRDAIV
-654 PQRLTSPAGD
+654 PQALTNADGD

-708 LTITKTGVTVAATI
+708 LTITKTGVTVTATI

>member
-36 ITLRAGISTQT
+36 ITLRAGISQQA
-47 HLTRAVEDNHTQHT
+47 HLTRAIDDNHTQHT
-61 NFMPGSAQAV
+61 NFTPWSAKAV
-71 LRMDGKLRTYKDGKP
+71 LRMDGKWA
-86 QTDKDGNPQTDWWRL
+86 GNNPYRL
-101 RTTATMTAVTGT
+101 RTTATMLDVISTA
-113 DKKHNAVTMEP
+113 DQKHNEVTMDP

-135 PDNSVG
+135 PDNTAG
-141 RNDGLEI
+141 RDSGLVI

-153 NGYLKKVGTGFIM
+153 NGYLKKVGTDVIM

-172 DTRNNLKALLTSSF
+172 DTDNNLKALLTSSF
-186 DDWKQLHWTLPT
+186 DDWKQLRWTLPT
-198 DQSDGTTITNNDLLT
+198 NQSDGTTITNNDLLT

-295 KTTATDKNFTVV
+295 KTTATDKNFTVDS
-307 RTPATG
+307 TPATG

-363 AKKLNDELRSL
+363 AKKMNEAM
-374 NTQGKITTGTTLQQG
+374 TTAGHAKFQQG

-412 DEITAANEAPIIN
+412 NEITAANEAPIIN
-425 FDKCYGQNGAAFTE
+425 FDKCYGQNDEAFTE
-439 AFSLYRSTNKMD
+439 PFSLYRSTEMD
-451 GPYTNNADQAVI
+451 GSYTGNSDHADI
-463 TYENSRY
+463 TYKNNRY
-470 VMTPQLYWPDHKT
+470 VMEPQLYWPDHKT

-490 WPQVGSP
+490 WPKVGTED
-497 KGPAA
+497 GPAA
-502 DKIKGKNSIEV
+502 ITNTNSIEV
-513 YNEAYKADQY
+513 YNEAYRADKY

-543 KKTGAGHG
+543 KNGHG

-572 HLNFQYAMSQVSVKL
+572 HLNFRYAMSQVSVKL
-587 KTNEEDVSST
+587 ETNHAASST
-597 NRVTF
+597 NSVTF
-602 DEHTKVEILNG
+602 DEHTTVEILNG

-623 GSSDFTGNTPATYTM
+623 GSSDFDGKTPATYTM

-654 PQRLTSPAGD
+654 PQALTNDDGD

-674 AYETVLGIKG
+674 AYETVLGIKD
-684 IQVNEGGVL
+684 IPVTIGGVQQ
-693 KTIDAWKPGKKYVYT
+693 KINAWEPGKKYVYT
-708 LTITKTGVTVAATI
+708 LTITKTGVSVTATI

>member
-36 ITLRAGISTQT
+36 ITLRAGISQQT
-47 HLTRAVEDNHTQHT
+47 HLTRAIDDNHTQHT
-61 NFMPGSAQAV
+61 YFTPGSAKAV
-71 LRMDGKLRTYKDGKP
+71 LRMDGKWAGD
-86 QTDKDGNPQTDWWRL
+86 NPYRL
-101 RTTATMTAVTGT
+101 RTTATMLDVISTA
-113 DKKHNAVTMEP
+113 DKKHNEVTMAP

-135 PDNSVG
+135 PDNTAG
-141 RNDGLEI
+141 RNYGLDI
-148 YGASV
+148 YGAGV
-153 NGYLKKVGTGFIM
+153 DGYRNAEGIIGT
-166 LPDGTD
+166 LPDNTD
-172 DTRNNLKALLTSSF
+172 ANGNNLAQSF
-186 DDWKQLHWTLPT
+186 DWNKLHWTLPL
-198 DQSDGTTITNNDLLT
+198 DQSAESFTNCDLLT
-213 SNNITAGGDGTLK
+213 SNNVTAGKDGTLK
-226 FDDVKGKTST
+226 FDDVTGKSGQ
-236 PPTKPSDLLEFTH
+236 KPSNLLEFTH
-249 AMTHI
+249 AMTCI
-254 TVELTAGTGF
+254 TVELTAGKGF
-264 EASVGYTQFATT
+264 PVSGNPATAKFQSN
-276 PSVTLLGFPYVGL
+276 PSVTLLGFPYVGI
-289 VDIINK
+289 VDVINK
-295 KTTATDKNFTVV
+295 TTTPTKANFT
-307 RTPATG
+307 TTTEDPYATG
-313 NINCFAKLNRTE
+313 NIESFIRSGGTSHTVKLQ
-325 NTSNHTATATALVYP
+325 ALVYP
-340 GCAFDDATN
+340 GCSFDDATN

-412 DEITAANEAPIIN
+412 DEITAENEAPIIN
-425 FDKCYGQNGAAFTE
+425 FDKCYGQDGAAFTE
-439 AFSLYRSTNKMD
+439 TFSLYRSTDKMKD
-451 GPYTNNADQAVI
+451 YTGGSDQAVI
-463 TYENSRY
+463 TYENNRY

-490 WPQVGSP
+490 WPQVGTP
-497 KGPAA
+497 DGPAA
-502 DKIKGKNSIEV
+502 ITNTNSIEVIEV
-513 YNEAYKADQY
+513 YNEAYRADKY

-543 KKTGAGHG
+543 KKTGVGHG

-563 STHDADGKI
+563 REHDADGKI
-572 HLNFQYAMSQVSVKL
+572 HLNFRYAMSQVSVQL

-602 DEHTKVEILNG
+602 DEHTTVEILNG
-613 YTAGALMLGD
+613 YTAGALRLGD
-623 GSSDFTGNTPATYTM
+623 GSSDFTDKTPATYTM

-654 PQRLTSPAGD
+654 PQPLTSPAGD

-674 AYETVLGIKG
+674 AYETVLGIKDIPVKING
-684 IQVNEGGVL
+684 VN
-693 KTIDAWKPGKKYVYT
+693 TDITAWEPGKKYVYT
-708 LTITKTGVTVAATI
+708 LTITKTGVTVTATI

>member
-36 ITLRAGISTQT
+36 ITLRAGISQQT
-47 HLTRAVEDNHTQHT
+47 HLTRAIDGNHGQHT
-61 NFMPGSAQAV
+61 NFMPGHAKAV
-71 LRMDGKLRTYKDGKP
+71 LRMDGKRSDG
-86 QTDKDGNPQTDWWRL
+86 WWRL
-101 RTTATMTAVTGT
+101 RTTATMEAVTGT
-113 DKKHNAVTMEP
+113 DNKHNQVSMAP

-135 PDNSVG
+135 PANSVG

-172 DTRNNLKALLTSSF
+172 DTRNNLKALRTSSF

-295 KTTATDKNFTVV
+295 ETTATDKNFTVGS
-307 RTPATG
+307 TPATG
-313 NINCFAKLNRTE
+313 NINCFAKLNKTA

-412 DEITAANEAPIIN
+412 NEITAANEAPIIN
-425 FDKCYGQNGAAFTE
+425 FDKCYGQDGTAFTDP
-439 AFSLYRSTNKMD
+439 FTLYRSTNKME
-451 GPYTNNADQAVI
+451 GPYTGGSDHADI
-463 TYENSRY
+463 TYENNRY
-470 VMTPQLYWPDHKT
+470 VMKPQLYWPDHKT

-490 WPQVGSP
+490 WP
-497 KGPAA
+497 AA
-502 DKIKGKNSIEV
+502 TQIDGGKRILV
-513 YNEAYKADQY
+513 HNEAYTAGQY

-543 KKTGAGHG
+543 KNGHG

-563 STHDADGKI
+563 STHDDEGKI
-572 HLNFQYAMSQVSVKL
+572 HLNFQYAMSQVSVIL
-587 KTNEEDVSST
+587 KTNDDVSST

-613 YTAGALMLGD
+613 YTAGALRLGD
-623 GSSDFTGNTPATYTM
+623 GSSDFTGKTPATYPM

-654 PQRLTSPAGD
+654 PQALTNAAGD

-674 AYETVLGIKG
+674 AYETVLGIKDIPVKING
-684 IQVNEGGVL
+684 VNTDITV
-693 KTIDAWKPGKKYVYT
+693 WKPGKKYVYT
-708 LTITKTGVTVAATI
+708 LTITKTGVTVTATI

>member
-1 MKRIPHILIC
+1 MRRIPYIFCI
-11 VLTVLVT
+11 VLAMLAA

-27 YTVGEANNA
+27 YSVGAADSA
-36 ITLRAGISTQT
+36 ITLRASISQQARP
-47 HLTRAVEDNHTQHT
+47 LRAIDDNHGEHIVFEPYMTK
-61 NFMPGSAQAV
+61 AV
-71 LRMDGKLRTYKDGKP
+71 LRMDGQRSDG
-86 QTDKDGNPQTDWWRL
+86 WWRR
-101 RTTATMTAVTGT
+101 RTTATMTDFVGYSETS
-113 DKKHNAVTMEP
+113 KHNDVNMDP
-124 VLYWDDFHTAD
+124 MLYWDDFHTAD
-135 PDNSVG
+135 PANTAG
-141 RNDGLEI
+141 RAYGLEI
-148 YGASV
+148 YGAAV
-153 NGYLKKVGTGFIM
+153 ANYLNGEGKAGF
-166 LPDGTD
+166 LPDNTYANG
-172 DTRNNLKALLTSSF
+172 NNLKAMLESG
-186 DDWKQLHWTLPT
+186 DWTRLHWTLPLN
-198 DQSDGTTITNNDLLT
+198 QSDGTTITNSDLLT
-213 SNNITAGGDGTLK
+213 TNNVTKGKDGTLK
-226 FDDVKGKTST
+226 FDDVTGKSGNT
-236 PPTKPSDLLEFTH
+236 PSNLLEFTH
-249 AMTHI
+249 AMTRI
-254 TVELTAGTGF
+254 TVELTAGKGF
-264 EASVGYTQFATT
+264 TPNGSGQPTFQDV

-289 VDIINK
+289 VDIIH
-295 KTTATDKNFTVV
+295 KTSTPTATDFADGS
-307 RTPATG
+307 TPAKG
-313 NINCFAKLNRTE
+313 NILCHV
-325 NTSNHTATATALVYP
+325 SMGGGSHTATLTALVYP
-340 GCAFDDATN
+340 GCAFADATN
-349 VLRIMADGNEYLVT
+349 VLSVKADGNEYLVT
-363 AKKLNDELRSL
+363 AKKINEAMTAAGL
-374 NTQGKITTGTTLQQG
+374 TTTLQQG

-401 GVDVTATIKEW
+401 SVDVTATTKDW
-412 DEITAANEAPIIN
+412 DNIEAANEAPIIN
-425 FDKCYGQNGAAFTE
+425 FDKCYGHDGTAFTDP
-439 AFSLYRSTNKMD
+439 FTLYRSTNKKE
-451 GPYTNNADQAVI
+451 GPYTGNSDQAVI
-463 TYENSRY
+463 TYDAVDNCY

-502 DKIKGKNSIEV
+502 DKIKGTNSIEV

-551 VEGICATDAPDG
+551 IEGICATDAPDG
-563 STHDADGKI
+563 SAHGTDGKI

-623 GSSDFTGNTPATYTM
+623 GSSDFSEKTPATYTM

-654 PQRLTSPAGD
+654 PQPLTSPAGD

-674 AYETVLGIKG
+674 AYETVLGIKD
-684 IQVNEGGVL
+684 IPVTIGGVQQ
-693 KTIDAWKPGKKYVYT
+693 KINAWEPGKKYVYT
-708 LTITKTGVTVAATI
+708 LTITKTGVTVTATI